1 MDHIEQRVQ
10 TLVAFIR
17 NACIICG
24 LNITIFDG
32 KIGFVDQKSKK
43 IVAAWAP
50 EYTVDDIPC
59 QIEEAT
65 DGNS

>member
-17 NACIICG
+17 NACRICG

-32 KIGFVDQKSKK
+32 KIGFVDQEAKK

-50 EYTVDDIPC
+50 EYTVDDIPEKK
-59 QIEEAT
+59 EEVAE
-65 DGNS
+65 

>member
-17 NACIICG
+17 NACILCG

-32 KIGFVDQKSKK
+32 KIGFVDQKEKK

-50 EYTVDDIPC
+50 EYTVDDIPEKKE
-59 QIEEAT
+59 EEAE
-65 DGNS
+65 